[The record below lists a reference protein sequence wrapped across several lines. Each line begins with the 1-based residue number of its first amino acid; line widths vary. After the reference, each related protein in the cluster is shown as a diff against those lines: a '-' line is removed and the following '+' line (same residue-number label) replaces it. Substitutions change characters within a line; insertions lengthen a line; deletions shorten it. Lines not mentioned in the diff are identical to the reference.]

1 MGLRRDATG
10 SGSLNGSY
18 LTDGAPAGVVLDAVQ
33 LLNQPLV
40 DLRWEGTGAEVGGE
54 RRMCPSSPRRR

>member
-1 MGLRRDATG
+1 M
-10 SGSLNGSY
+10 NGSY

-40 DLRWEGTGAEVGGE
+40 DLRWEGTGRSEVSDGWVIITAEEVGFG
-54 RRMCPSSPRRR
+54 